1 MAAIA
6 AMLAIASA
14 AELQQ
19 AHSSSSSSRAANR
32 RLLQLPG
39 GQNLMQGLAGAMGSQ
54 MLGNAL
60 NPNAGRPAAGN
71 NNAAGALSNLMT
83 PQNMQA
89 AMGAAQRL
97 MGGAGRRLHQS
108 FGTRAGQMA
117 TNNLRAQA
125 ATSQAIEE
133 AVEAGANPRAT
144 RRAGAT
150 GSFMSWA
157 AAQNDQRTFDAA
169 ERLVYTG

>member
-1 MAAIA
+1 
-6 AMLAIASA
+6 MLAIASA

-19 AHSSSSSSRAANR
+19 AHSSSSSRAANR

-71 NNAAGALSNLMT
+71 NAAGALSNLMT

-97 MGGAGRRLHQS
+97 MGGAGRRLQQS

>member
-1 MAAIA
+1 MASRHICKALIA
-6 AMLAIASA
+6 APSASHITA
-14 AELQQ
+14 PHHCRYRCSPSL
-19 AHSSSSSSRAANR
+19 
-32 RLLQLPG
+32 
-39 GQNLMQGLAGAMGSQ
+39 Q

-97 MGGAGRRLHQS
+97 MGGAGRRLQQS